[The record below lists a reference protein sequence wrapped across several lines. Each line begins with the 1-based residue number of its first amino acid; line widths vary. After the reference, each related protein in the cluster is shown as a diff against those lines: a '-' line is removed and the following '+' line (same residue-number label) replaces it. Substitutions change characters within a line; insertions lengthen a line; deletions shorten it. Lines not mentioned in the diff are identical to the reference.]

1 MRKAIAIV
9 LLVVLVAG
17 GGAGAWFI
25 LRRLPKRQAQAASAP
40 AVVQTDAGLQQPSFH
55 AERPIAPADSVLPQ
69 STPEPEITELNPEPV
84 QQRAAVTERKLAPMR
99 IYASAAAPEPTPG
112 QEDLGDYAPAYRLVR
127 CRLVNT
133 IDSSNI
139 STPVIGV
146 LTDDLVWGGK
156 VIIAKCSE
164 VHGLAQ
170 VDKSRERIAAEGAW
184 TFTLYEPDIGR
195 LGDRELVVKGYALDR
210 EDDPE
215 FKAMMVG
222 SVVVDP
228 KVKTWGITDGSA
240 GLRGVVLRSNNA
252 AELNLFVATFI
263 SGIAQSVQGTVTN
276 VFGQTVP
283 SPNVSGAGG
292 VPGYIINP
300 AAQGTEAVLDRYAQ
314 MVMDSIERDGFFIRV
329 PAGKLFY
336 VYVTEDILTGKA
348 TVGGSRRLRD
358 VQSDFLDDRSL
369 QEQVTQPRAERDKA
383 REEARNGFPYPPI
396 NPALTT
402 QKLDEA
408 ADRLERRSEDLQNQ
422 SQQLAQPSPTPNQ
435 PPPNQ

>member
-1 MRKAIAIV
+1 
-9 LLVVLVAG
+9 VA
-17 GGAGAWFI
+17 
-25 LRRLPKRQAQAASAP
+25 RRLPKRQAATSAP
-40 AVVQTDAGLQQPSFH
+40 PVTATDGLQQPSFH
-55 AERPIAPADSVLPQ
+55 TERPTAPADAVLPQ
-69 STPEPEITELNPEPV
+69 STPEIAELNPEPV
-84 QQRAAVTERKLAPMR
+84 QERAAVTEKKLAPMR
-99 IYASAAAPEPTPG
+99 IYASTAAPEPTPEE
-112 QEDLGDYAPAYRLVR
+112 EDLGDYAPAYRLVR
-127 CRLVNT
+127 CKLVNT

-139 STPVIGV
+139 STPIFGLV
-146 LTDDLVWGGK
+146 TDDLVWDGK

-184 TFTLYEPDIGR
+184 TFTLFESDIGR

-215 FKAMMVG
+215 FKALMVG
-222 SVVVDP
+222 AVVVDP

-240 GLRGVVLRSNNA
+240 GLRGAVLKSSNVSDI
-252 AELNLFVATFI
+252 NLFLAAFLDGV
-263 SGIAQSVQGTVTN
+263 AQSVQGYNTN
-276 VFGQTVP
+276 IFGVVP
-283 SPNVSGAGG
+283 SPNASGAGG
-292 VPGYIINP
+292 VSGEIINP
-300 AAQGTEAVLDRYAQ
+300 PALGLQSVLNRYCQ
-314 MVMDSIERDGFFIRV
+314 MVMDQIEKDGFFIRV

-348 TVGGSRRLRD
+348 TVGGSRRLRE
-358 VQSDFLDDRSL
+358 VQSDFLDDRDL
-369 QEQVTQPRAERDKA
+369 QERVTQPRAERDAKA

-396 NPALTT
+396 NPALT

-435 PPPNQ
+435 PTPSQ

>member
-1 MRKAIAIV
+1 MRKTIAIV
-9 LLVVLVAG
+9 LLLVLVAG
-17 GGAGAWFI
+17 AAGAWFFWAKTP
-25 LRRLPKRQAQAASAP
+25 PKRQAATSAP
-40 AVVQTDAGLQQPSFH
+40 VNETEGLQQPSFH
-55 AERPIAPADSVLPQ
+55 TERPVAPADAVLPQ
-69 STPEPEITELNPEPV
+69 STPEIVEVNPAPVPERPIVMEK
-84 QQRAAVTERKLAPMR
+84 KLAPMR
-99 IYASAAAPEPTPG
+99 IYTSTAELQPTPE
-112 QEDLGDYAPAYRLVR
+112 EDPGDYAPAFQMVK
-127 CRLVNT
+127 CKLVNT

-139 STPVIGV
+139 STPVEGLV
-146 LTDDLVWGGK
+146 TDDLVWGGK
-156 VIIAKCSE
+156 IIIAKNSQ

-184 TFTLYEPDIGR
+184 TFTLFEPDR
-195 LGDRELVVKGYALDR
+195 CQWGDRELVLKGYALDR

-215 FKAMMVG
+215 FKALMVG
-222 SVVVDP
+222 ATVVDP

-263 SGIAQSVQGTVTN
+263 AGIAQSVQGTATN

-329 PAGKLFY
+329 PAAKLFY

-348 TVGGSRRLRD
+348 TVGGSRRLRQ
-358 VQSDFLDDRSL
+358 VQSDFLEDRTL
-369 QEQVTQPRAERDKA
+369 QERVTEPRAERDAKA
-383 REEARNGFPYPPI
+383 AQEARNGLRYPPI
-396 NPALTT
+396 NPALTHR
-402 QKLDEA
+402 LDEA
-408 ADRLERRSEDLQNQ
+408 AGRLESRSEALQKE
-422 SQQLAQPSPTPNQ
+422 SQELAQPSPTQNQ
-435 PPPNQ
+435 

>member
-1 MRKAIAIV
+1 MRKTIAIV
-9 LLVVLVAG
+9 LLLVLVG
-17 GGAGAWFI
+17 GGAGAWF
-25 LRRLPKRQAQAASAP
+25 LLAKTPPKRQAVTSAP
-40 AVVQTDAGLQQPSFH
+40 VTEAEGLQQPSFH
-55 AERPIAPADSVLPQ
+55 TERPVAPADAVLPQ
-69 STPEPEITELNPEPV
+69 STPEIVEVNPAPV
-84 QQRAAVTERKLAPMR
+84 PDRPTMMEKKLAPMR
-99 IYASAAAPEPTPG
+99 IYTSTAVPEPTPE
-112 QEDLGDYAPAYRLVR
+112 EDLGDYAPAFQMVK
-127 CRLVNT
+127 CKLVNT

-139 STPVIGV
+139 STPVEGLV
-146 LTDDLVWGGK
+146 TDDLVWGGK
-156 VIIAKCSE
+156 IIIAKNSQ

-184 TFTLYEPDIGR
+184 TFTLFEPDR
-195 LGDRELVVKGYALDR
+195 CQWGDRELVLKGYALDR

-215 FKAMMVG
+215 FKALMVG
-222 SVVVDP
+222 ATVVDP

-263 SGIAQSVQGTVTN
+263 AGIAQSVQGTVTN

-329 PAGKLFY
+329 PAAKLFY

-348 TVGGSRRLRD
+348 TVGGSRRLRQ
-358 VQSDFLDDRSL
+358 VQSDFLEDRTL
-369 QEQVTQPRAERDKA
+369 QERVTEPRAERDAKA
-383 REEARNGFPYPPI
+383 AKEAGNGFPYPPI
-396 NPALTT
+396 NPALTHR
-402 QKLDEA
+402 LDEA
-408 ADRLERRSEDLQNQ
+408 AGRLEARSEALQKE
-422 SQQLAQPSPTPNQ
+422 SQELAQPSPTPNQ
-435 PPPNQ
+435 